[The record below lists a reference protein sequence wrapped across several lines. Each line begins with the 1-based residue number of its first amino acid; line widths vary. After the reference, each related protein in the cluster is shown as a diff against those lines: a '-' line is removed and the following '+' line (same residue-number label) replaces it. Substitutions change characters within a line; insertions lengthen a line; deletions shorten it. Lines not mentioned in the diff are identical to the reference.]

1 MSFIESIKTDMYS
14 AMKSGNKEKAGTLRT
29 LLAKLKD
36 RQINTRQELTD
47 NDCINVIKTLVK
59 QRKEAAKMY
68 EDAKRPKLAEKE
80 KIELAILETYLPKMM
95 TEQETRTLIENVIN
109 ETGAEGISDIGKV
122 MPIVMQRGEGK
133 VDGKNANII
142 LRELLE

>member
-14 AMKSGNKEKAGTLRT
+14 AMKSGDKEKAGTLRT
-29 LLAKLKD
+29 LLSKLKD

-68 EDAKRPKLAEKE
+68 EDAKRPQLAEKE

>member
-14 AMKSGNKEKAGTLRT
+14 AMKSGDKEKAGTLRT

-36 RQINTRQELTD
+36 RQINTGRELTD

>member
-14 AMKSGNKEKAGTLRT
+14 AMKSGDKEKAGTLRT

-68 EDAKRPKLAEKE
+68 EDAKRLKLAEQE

>member
-14 AMKSGNKEKAGTLRT
+14 AMKSGDKEKAGTLRT

-36 RQINTRQELTD
+36 CQINTRKELTD

-109 ETGAEGISDIGKV
+109 ETGAKDISDIGKV

>member
-1 MSFIESIKTDMYS
+1 MNFIESIKTDMYS
-14 AMKSGNKEKAGTLRT
+14 AMKSGDKEKAGTLRT

-36 RQINTRQELTD
+36 RQINTRKELTD